1 VFNIGGGEVLVILIV
16 ALIFLGPTK
25 LPEIARA
32 LGKTTQV
39 IRRVSES
46 FRSELDA
53 AVDDGIETQARQ
65 RGSVV
70 QADNRTDTNEM
81 QLNPE
86 GQESD
91 DGASERTPAKDD
103 EAE

>member
-1 VFNIGGGEVLVILIV
+1 MFNIGGGEVLVILIV

-32 LGKTTQV
+32 LGKTTQI

-65 RGSVV
+65 RGSVL
-70 QADNRTDTNEM
+70 QAENHTDSDETESYTESQKSDNGITD
-81 QLNPE
+81 
-86 GQESD
+86 
-91 DGASERTPAKDD
+91 RTPVKDD